1 MRGRTRQAAAVGA
14 AAFVL
19 AGTSAFAA
27 PAPAAAASAQ
37 TITASCGQTVTAHP
51 GDVIK
56 SPLGLQT
63 VTDGLT
69 SIIGGL
75 LSGLCQI
82 TVKVVDTVVAPIPV
96 VGAPVAGA
104 VDSTVAG
111 TTNGLTSAVQ
121 SATSGLTGKQQQPA
135 PQTGGAAQSGP
146 GGGTGGAQQ
155 ATPGGTGAATVGI
168 PAATSQVLS
177 DPGYRLPSFS
187 GFGSVPGY
195 APMRD
200 YSDIPYALAGL
211 WSPAPGLRYGGEIPG
226 YAPSIGSLGQ
236 GAPQGGDQRS
246 VQNAGRAEALPG
258 QGSGGGTPVELPVL
272 AAVLALA
279 GVSAGLVRA
288 WVLRGATA

>member
-1 MRGRTRQAAAVGA
+1 MGA

-19 AGTSAFAA
+19 AGTTAFAA
-27 PAPAAAASAQ
+27 PTPAAAASAA

-96 VGAPVAGA
+96 VGAPIAGA

-121 SATSGLTGKQQQPA
+121 SATSGLTGKQQQQPA

-146 GGGTGGAQQ
+146 GSGTGGAQQ
-155 ATPGGTGAATVGI
+155 ATPGGTGAAAASI

-177 DPGYRLPSFS
+177 DPGYRLLSFGS
-187 GFGSVPGY
+187 FGSFGSVPGY

-226 YAPSIGSLGQ
+226 YAPSIGALGQ

-258 QGSGGGTPVELPVL
+258 QGTDGGTPVELPVL